1 MRVSPSDAPRQSPV
15 EPEGGWDGFTA
26 LALPL
31 FVLSLAAGEQDFI
44 VKVYAAVVTSDTSVD
59 RTPACAVITP
69 EQIPAWLA
77 SLPPQRSLSSIRRAE
92 LLDQIRSI
100 A

>member
-1 MRVSPSDAPRQSPV
+1 
-15 EPEGGWDGFTA
+15 
-26 LALPL
+26 
-31 FVLSLAAGEQDFI
+31 
-44 VKVYAAVVTSDTSVD
+44 VKVYAAVVTSDASLD

-77 SLPPQRSLSSIRRAE
+77 SLPPQRSLSSDRRAE

>member
-1 MRVSPSDAPRQSPV
+1 MPYDNPLERAARDAERVRN
-15 EPEGGWDGFTA
+15 WF
-26 LALPL
+26 
-31 FVLSLAAGEQDFI
+31 AAGEQDFV
-44 VKVYAAVVTSDTSVD
+44 VKVYAAVVTSDTSLD
-59 RTPACAVITP
+59 RTPACAVISP

-77 SLPPQRSLSSIRRAE
+77 SLPPQRSLSSSRRAE